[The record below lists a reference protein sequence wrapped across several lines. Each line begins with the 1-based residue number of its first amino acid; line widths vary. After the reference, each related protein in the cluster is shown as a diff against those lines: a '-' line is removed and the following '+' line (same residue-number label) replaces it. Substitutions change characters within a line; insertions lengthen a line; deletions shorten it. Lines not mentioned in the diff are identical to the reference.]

1 MAETVIYETNR
12 YTGIL
17 TINRKE
23 AMNALNSQVI
33 AELGEVLEAIPKT
46 DIRCLILT
54 GTGGK
59 AFAAGA
65 DITEM
70 AMLSVQE
77 AGDFSHA
84 GNSVMEKLET
94 LPVPVIAAVGGYALG
109 GGCELALAC
118 DIRIASEQAVFGFP
132 ETSLGIIP
140 GYGGI
145 QRLVRTIG
153 LSRAKEM
160 VFTCNRVSAEE
171 ALRMGLVNKVVPCDR
186 LMEEALLMADKI
198 AGNAPLGI
206 GASKRVANRT
216 AGCTLK
222 EAGRFEIVEFASC
235 FGTRD
240 QRMAM
245 AAFAEKRK
253 PKPFLGV

>member
-109 GGCELALAC
+109 GGCENWLWPVTSALPLNRRC
-118 DIRIASEQAVFGFP
+118 LGFRRRP
-132 ETSLGIIP
+132 
-140 GYGGI
+140 
-145 QRLVRTIG
+145 
-153 LSRAKEM
+153 
-160 VFTCNRVSAEE
+160 
-171 ALRMGLVNKVVPCDR
+171 
-186 LMEEALLMADKI
+186 
-198 AGNAPLGI
+198 
-206 GASKRVANRT
+206 
-216 AGCTLK
+216 
-222 EAGRFEIVEFASC
+222 
-235 FGTRD
+235 
-240 QRMAM
+240 
-245 AAFAEKRK
+245 
-253 PKPFLGV
+253 

>member
-77 AGDFSHA
+77 AGTFH
-84 GNSVMEKLET
+84 MRET
-94 LPVPVIAAVGGYALG
+94 P
-109 GGCELALAC
+109 
-118 DIRIASEQAVFGFP
+118 
-132 ETSLGIIP
+132 
-140 GYGGI
+140 
-145 QRLVRTIG
+145 
-153 LSRAKEM
+153 
-160 VFTCNRVSAEE
+160 
-171 ALRMGLVNKVVPCDR
+171 
-186 LMEEALLMADKI
+186 
-198 AGNAPLGI
+198 
-206 GASKRVANRT
+206 
-216 AGCTLK
+216 
-222 EAGRFEIVEFASC
+222 
-235 FGTRD
+235 
-240 QRMAM
+240 
-245 AAFAEKRK
+245 
-253 PKPFLGV
+253 